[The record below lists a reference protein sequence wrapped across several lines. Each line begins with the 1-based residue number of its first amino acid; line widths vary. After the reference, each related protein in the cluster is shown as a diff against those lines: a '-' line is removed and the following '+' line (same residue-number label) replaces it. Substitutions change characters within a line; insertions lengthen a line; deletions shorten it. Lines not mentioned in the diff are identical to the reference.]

1 MLAYGCLESQ
11 TQTND
16 RSIVDIFFSFRESW
30 LKLITEE
37 PPVLT
42 CTLHT
47 RLETVDFPPRHMLL
61 SYKSVFLNLPLRSPA
76 RYYSFFTNLLCTQFL
91 FHIQSHCWLNS
102 ITGKGHKSD
111 FIARRQSRVDEKF
124 LPTTL
129 SKTFGALWA
138 TTNGWL
144 AWLVGKIFT
153 CSCVLNF
160 SSFNDD
166 NLWYRAIRYDFLTF
180 HSLSPPL
187 SSR

>member
-1 MLAYGCLESQ
+1 MAVWKVKHKQ
-11 TQTND
+11 MIA
-16 RSIVDIFFSFRESW
+16 RSSTFFFSFRESW

-129 SKTFGALWA
+129 SKTFGALCERRRM
-138 TTNGWL
+138 
-144 AWLVGKIFT
+144 V
-153 CSCVLNF
+153 
-160 SSFNDD
+160 D
-166 NLWYRAIRYDFLTF
+166 
-180 HSLSPPL
+180 SLDS
-187 SSR
+187 